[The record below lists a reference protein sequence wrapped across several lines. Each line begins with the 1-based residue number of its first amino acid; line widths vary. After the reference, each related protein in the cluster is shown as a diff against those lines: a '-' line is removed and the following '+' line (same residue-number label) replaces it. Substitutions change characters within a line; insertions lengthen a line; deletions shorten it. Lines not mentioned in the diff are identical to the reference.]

1 MLMIRG
7 NCCPVLRLH
16 ELFKVRPDT
25 ANLEEGI
32 IIVVENESK
41 VMCLFADELM
51 GEQQVVV
58 KALPRYIKK
67 VNGISGCTVMGN
79 GSVSLI
85 IDVSTSFSST

>member
-1 MLMIRG
+1 MIMIRG
-7 NCCPVLRLH
+7 ECYPVLRLH
-16 ELFKVRPDT
+16 ELFKLCPDT
-25 ANLEEGI
+25 TNLEEGI

-41 VMCLFADELM
+41 VMCLFADELV

-85 IDVSTSFSST
+85 IDVSGLFNST